1 MNAGSV
7 FFWILAAMGAAAAVM
22 FVERLVELRRSQI
35 DWQAFLK
42 GVSNV
47 LATGNEEEA
56 LAICEDTPVPVANV
70 AAAAIRHRR
79 GPAQALKEAVEAQTR
94 SEIGRLDRR
103 LASLGAIAQ
112 ISPLVGLLGTIAGF
126 IKTMTVLSSG
136 PVVPRQELL
145 SSAVG
150 SMGVAAAGLAVAI
163 PATAMYIALR
173 ARLARIVSDL
183 ESAAAEIESGVAL
196 REAAE

>member
-79 GPAQALKEAVEAQTR
+79 GPAQALKEAPKMSRESILIVNL
-94 SEIGRLDRR
+94 SGRGDKDMENIRNYKR
-103 LASLGAIAQ
+103 Q
-112 ISPLVGLLGTIAGF
+112 HGL
-126 IKTMTVLSSG
+126 K
-136 PVVPRQELL
+136 
-145 SSAVG
+145 
-150 SMGVAAAGLAVAI
+150 
-163 PATAMYIALR
+163 
-173 ARLARIVSDL
+173 
-183 ESAAAEIESGVAL
+183 
-196 REAAE
+196 